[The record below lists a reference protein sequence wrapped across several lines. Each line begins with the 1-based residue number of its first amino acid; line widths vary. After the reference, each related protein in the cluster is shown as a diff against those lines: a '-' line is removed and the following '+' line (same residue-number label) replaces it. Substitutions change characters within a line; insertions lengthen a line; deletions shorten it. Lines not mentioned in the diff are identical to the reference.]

1 MSAEPSITQDRAP
14 ARKTRPAPAPSH
26 EQPLS
31 VHQAINAVMRDM
43 DPVGKNGF
51 NNFSSYKFRS
61 IDDVID
67 AANGAFVR
75 HGLFIAPEVINAHY
89 ELRGGKNNT
98 AILTIRYRI
107 FGPAGDH
114 VEAVMVGEGSDVSDK
129 AANKAMTAGFKYLL
143 TEVFMIP
150 FAASVDGDSDT
161 PVGAPDPLSGFL
173 ARMRDPHVWNDP
185 KALSLVAQDAELAGV
200 SGEPVPMKA
209 GADPLPLGHLISARR
224 QQLTAQQQEQQ
235 AA

>member
-1 MSAEPSITQDRAP
+1 MTAEPSITKPKPPPAAP
-14 ARKTRPAPAPSH
+14 QKAVT
-26 EQPLS
+26 

-51 NNFSSYKFRS
+51 NDFSRYKFRS
-61 IDDVID
+61 VEDVIN

-75 HGLFIAPEVINAHY
+75 HGLFIAPEVVNERY

-98 AILTIRYRI
+98 AILTIKYRI
-107 FGPAGDH
+107 FGPSGDH

-143 TEVFMIP
+143 NQVFMIP
-150 FAASVDGDSDT
+150 TESTDDSDRDT

-173 ARMRDPHVWNDP
+173 ARMRDPYVWNDP
-185 KALSLVAQDAELAGV
+185 KALSLIAQDAELAQV
-200 SGEPVPMKA
+200 SGHRVPMKA
-209 GADPLPLGHLISARR
+209 GAEPVTLAQLISNRR
-224 QQLTAQQQEQQ
+224 AQLNAQHQEQQ